1 MHSLWQQRAFHSQP
15 DLVVVG
21 AGIVG
26 LFIALFHQRR
36 HPKHRVMVLER
47 AAFPDGATVRNAGFA
62 CFGSPSEL
70 LHDLDNEGE
79 TVALQRAEERWHGLL
94 ELRAELGDEGIGY
107 EATGGH
113 EAFVT
118 GDALYPPVAEGF
130 ERLNDL
136 MRPITGTTTFCWA
149 DDLIEHLGLG
159 GVDHLART
167 EFEGAIDSA
176 KLIRSLMQKAQEEGV
191 LIRGNADVAR
201 IASDASHVDLILR
214 DGTVITT
221 ERVAVATNG
230 FTPALM
236 PELDVVPA
244 RGQVLL
250 TAPIPALRLR
260 GTFHMNEGFYY
271 FRDCD
276 GGILLGGARHL
287 DVEGERTMQEGLTSL
302 IQSDLERLLR
312 DLILPGQEFSIANR
326 WSGTMA
332 FGSAGKTPL
341 VERITDRVA
350 VAVRLGGMG
359 VAIGIRVARRAAALL
374 DEA

>member
-1 MHSLWQQRAFHSQP
+1 MHSHWQQRAFHRQP

-21 AGIVG
+21 SGIVG
-26 LFIALFHQRR
+26 LFTALFHQRR
-36 HPKHRVMVLER
+36 HPQHRVVVLER
-47 AAFPDGATVRNAGFA
+47 APFPDGATVRNAGFA

-70 LHDLDNEGE
+70 LHDIAQEGE
-79 TVALQRAEERWHGLL
+79 AVALQRAEERWRGLL
-94 ELRAELGDEGIGY
+94 ELRAELGDGRIGF
-107 EATGGH
+107 EPTGGH
-113 EAFVT
+113 EVFVT
-118 GDALYPPVAEGF
+118 GDALYPQVAEGF
-130 ERLNDL
+130 ERLNTL
-136 MRPITGTTTFCWA
+136 MRPITGTTTYHWA
-149 DDLIEHLGLG
+149 DAVIERSGMS

-167 EFEGAIDSA
+167 DLEGAIDSA
-176 KLIRSLMQKAQEEGV
+176 QLIRSLMLKAQEEGV
-191 LIRGNADVAR
+191 LIRGNADVAH
-201 IASDASHVDLILR
+201 IASEASHVDLLLR
-214 DGTVITT
+214 DGTVISS
-221 ERVAVATNG
+221 ERVVLATNG
-230 FTPALM
+230 FTPDLL

-250 TAPIPALRLR
+250 TTPIPGLRLR

-276 GGILLGGARHL
+276 GGVLLGGGRHL
-287 DVEGERTMQEGLTSL
+287 DIEGERTMQQGLTAV

-312 DLILPGQEFSIANR
+312 EVILPGQDYSIASR

-332 FGSAGKTPL
+332 FGSTGKTPL
-341 VERITDRVA
+341 VERINERVT